1 LLFAVGFLIIDQGV
15 TMYIS
20 TYLPTCLST
29 RYPSICKT
37 VLLLSLSG
45 LLASCASAPEAPVGQ
60 IQAAEQAIA
69 AAERITASDY
79 ALPELLEA
87 RADLVSARAA
97 VQKEDMLAARRYAE
111 LSQAGAELAS
121 ARAGEGKVRAV
132 IDDMQKNIDVLKQ
145 EMQRKTGQM
154 Q

>member
-1 LLFAVGFLIIDQGV
+1 
-15 TMYIS
+15 MYIS

-29 RYPSICKT
+29 RYPSIRKT
-37 VLLLSLSG
+37 VLLLSLTCV
-45 LLASCASAPEAPVGQ
+45 LASCASAPEAPVGQ
-60 IQAAEQAIA
+60 IRAAEQAIA

-87 RADLVSARAA
+87 RADLVSARTA
-97 VQKEDMLAARRYAE
+97 VQNKNMLAARRYAE

-132 IDDMQKNIDVLKQ
+132 VDDMQKNIDVLKQ
-145 EMQRKTGQM
+145 EMQRKTGQV

>member
-1 LLFAVGFLIIDQGV
+1 
-15 TMYIS
+15 MYIS
-20 TYLPTCLST
+20 TYLPTYLST
-29 RYPSICKT
+29 LYPSIRKT
-37 VLLLSLSG
+37 VLLLSLTG
-45 LLASCASAPEAPVGQ
+45 VLASCVSAPEAPVGQ
-60 IQAAEQAIA
+60 IRAAEQAIA

-87 RADLVSARAA
+87 RADLVSARTA
-97 VQKEDMLAARRYAE
+97 VQNKDMLAARRYAE

-132 IDDMQKNIDVLKQ
+132 VDDMQKNIDVLKQ

>member
-1 LLFAVGFLIIDQGV
+1 
-15 TMYIS
+15 MYIS
-20 TYLPTCLST
+20 TYLPMYLSN
-29 RYPSICKT
+29 RYPQVRKT
-37 VLLLSLSG
+37 LLLLSLSG
-45 LLASCASAPEAPVGQ
+45 LLASCASAPEAPVSQ

>member
-1 LLFAVGFLIIDQGV
+1 
-15 TMYIS
+15 MYIS
-20 TYLPTCLST
+20 TYLPMYLSN
-29 RYPSICKT
+29 RYPQVRKT
-37 VLLLSLSG
+37 LLLLSLSV
-45 LLASCASAPEAPVGQ
+45 LLASCASAPEAPVSQ

-87 RADLVSARAA
+87 RADLVSARTA

-111 LSQAGAELAS
+111 LSKAGAELAS

>member
-1 LLFAVGFLIIDQGV
+1 
-15 TMYIS
+15 MYIS
-20 TYLPTCLST
+20 TYLPMYLSNW
-29 RYPSICKT
+29 YPQVRKT
-37 VLLLSLSG
+37 LLLLSLSG
-45 LLASCASAPEAPVGQ
+45 LLASCASAPEAPVSQ

-97 VQKEDMLAARRYAE
+97 VQKEDMLTARRYAE

>member
-1 LLFAVGFLIIDQGV
+1 
-15 TMYIS
+15 M
-20 TYLPTCLST
+20 
-29 RYPSICKT
+29 RKT
-37 VLLLSLSG
+37 ALLLSLTG
-45 LLASCASAPEAPVGQ
+45 LLAACASAPEAPVGQ

-69 AAERITASDY
+69 AAERIKASDY

-111 LSQAGAELAS
+111 LSQASAELAS

>member
-1 LLFAVGFLIIDQGV
+1 
-15 TMYIS
+15 MYIS
-20 TYLPTCLST
+20 TYLPKYLSSRQAGIRQT
-29 RYPSICKT
+29 AMLLSIT
-37 VLLLSLSG
+37 VLVL
-45 LLASCASAPEAPVGQ
+45 SCASAPEAPTGQ

-69 AAERITASDY
+69 AAERIKASDY

-87 RADLVSARAA
+87 RADLVTARTAI
-97 VQKEDMLAARRYAE
+97 QNKDMVAARRYAE

-121 ARAGEGKVRAV
+121 ARAGEGKVRDV
-132 IDDMQKNIDVLKQ
+132 ILDMQKNIDVLKL

>member
-1 LLFAVGFLIIDQGV
+1 
-15 TMYIS
+15 MYIS
-20 TYLPTCLST
+20 TYLPTCLSN
-29 RYPSICKT
+29 RYPQVRKT
-37 VLLLSLSG
+37 LLLLSLSG
-45 LLASCASAPEAPVGQ
+45 LLASCASAPEAPVSQ

>member
-1 LLFAVGFLIIDQGV
+1 LIIDQGV
-15 TMYIS
+15 IMY
-20 TYLPTCLST
+20 LSI
-29 RYPSICKT
+29 RYPNICKT
-37 VLLLSLSG
+37 VLLLSLSVV
-45 LLASCASAPEAPVGQ
+45 LVACASAPEAPVGQ
-60 IQAAEQAIA
+60 IRAAEQAIA

-87 RADLVSARAA
+87 RADLVSARTA
-97 VQKEDMLAARRYAE
+97 VQNEDMLAARRYAE

>member
-1 LLFAVGFLIIDQGV
+1 MNTSI
-15 TMYIS
+15 
-20 TYLPTCLST
+20 YLPKYLSSRRSGIRHT
-29 RYPSICKT
+29 VMLLSST
-37 VLLLSLSG
+37 VLIM
-45 LLASCASAPEAPVGQ
+45 SCASAPEAPVGQ

-69 AAERITASDY
+69 AAERIKASDY

-87 RADLVSARAA
+87 RADLVSARTAI
-97 VQKEDMLAARRYAE
+97 QNKEMLVARRYAE

-121 ARAGEGKVRAV
+121 ARAGEGKARAV
-132 IDDMQKNIDVLKQ
+132 IEDMQKNIDVLKQ

>member
-1 LLFAVGFLIIDQGV
+1 MRKNL
-15 TMYIS
+15 
-20 TYLPTCLST
+20 
-29 RYPSICKT
+29 
-37 VLLLSLSG
+37 LLLSLSG
-45 LLASCASAPEAPVGQ
+45 LLASCASAPVAPVSQ

-97 VQKEDMLAARRYAE
+97 VQKEDMLSARHYAE
-111 LSQAGAELAS
+111 LSRAGAELAS

>member
-1 LLFAVGFLIIDQGV
+1 
-15 TMYIS
+15 MYLS
-20 TYLPTCLST
+20 NKFFTCLSSG
-29 RYPSICKT
+29 YPQIRKT
-37 VLLLSLSG
+37 ALLLSLTG
-45 LLASCASAPEAPVGQ
+45 LLAACASAPEAPVGQ

-69 AAERITASDY
+69 AADRIKASDY

-111 LSQAGAELAS
+111 LSQASAELAS

>member
-1 LLFAVGFLIIDQGV
+1 
-15 TMYIS
+15 MYRI
-20 TYLPTCLST
+20 TYLPQYLSNLSP
-29 RYPSICKT
+29 RIRST
-37 VLLLSLSG
+37 VLIAGMTALLV
-45 LLASCASAPEAPVGQ
+45 SCASAPEAPVGQ

-87 RADLVSARAA
+87 RADLVSARTA
-97 VQKEDMLAARRYAE
+97 VQREDMVAARRYAE

-121 ARAGEGKVRAV
+121 ARAGEGKARTV

>member
-1 LLFAVGFLIIDQGV
+1 
-15 TMYIS
+15 MYIS
-20 TYLPTCLST
+20 TYLPTCLSN
-29 RYPSICKT
+29 RYPQIRKT
-37 VLLLSLSG
+37 LLLLSLSG
-45 LLASCASAPEAPVGQ
+45 LLASCASAPEAPVSQ

-69 AAERITASDY
+69 AAERISASDY

>member
-1 LLFAVGFLIIDQGV
+1 
-15 TMYIS
+15 MYIS
-20 TYLPTCLST
+20 TYLPTCLSN
-29 RYPSICKT
+29 RYPQIRKT
-37 VLLLSLSG
+37 LLLLSLSG
-45 LLASCASAPEAPVGQ
+45 LLASCASAPEAPVSQ

>member
-1 LLFAVGFLIIDQGV
+1 
-15 TMYIS
+15 MYIS
-20 TYLPTCLST
+20 TYLPTYLSKL
-29 RYPSICKT
+29 YPQCRKGL
-37 VLLLSLSG
+37 LLLSLSV
-45 LLASCASAPEAPVGQ
+45 LLASCASAPEAPVSQ

>member
-1 LLFAVGFLIIDQGV
+1 LIIDQGV
-15 TMYIS
+15 TMYLS
-20 TYLPTCLST
+20 KNLSSYLSS
-29 RYPSICKT
+29 RYPSIHKT
-37 VLLLSLSG
+37 VLLLSLTG
-45 LLASCASAPEAPVGQ
+45 VLASCASAPEAPVGQ
-60 IQAAEQAIA
+60 IRAAEQAIA

>member
-1 LLFAVGFLIIDQGV
+1 
-15 TMYIS
+15 MY
-20 TYLPTCLST
+20 LSI
-29 RYPSICKT
+29 RYPNICKT
-37 VLLLSLSG
+37 VLLLSLSVV
-45 LLASCASAPEAPVGQ
+45 LVACASAPEAPVGQ
-60 IQAAEQAIA
+60 IRAAEQAIA

-87 RADLVSARAA
+87 RADLVSARTA
-97 VQKEDMLAARRYAE
+97 VQNEDMLAARRYAE

>member
-1 LLFAVGFLIIDQGV
+1 
-15 TMYIS
+15 MYIS
-20 TYLPTCLST
+20 TYLPMNLLT
-29 RYPSICKT
+29 RFPQVRKT

-45 LLASCASAPEAPVGQ
+45 LMTSCASAPEAPVSQ

>member
-1 LLFAVGFLIIDQGV
+1 
-15 TMYIS
+15 MYIS
-20 TYLPTCLST
+20 TYLPMYLSN
-29 RYPSICKT
+29 RHPQVRKT
-37 VLLLSLSG
+37 LLLLSLSV
-45 LLASCASAPEAPVGQ
+45 LLASCASAPEAPVSQ

>member
-1 LLFAVGFLIIDQGV
+1 
-15 TMYIS
+15 MY
-20 TYLPTCLST
+20 LSMKS
-29 RYPSICKT
+29 PSIRSTMLCIGLT
-37 VLLLSLSG
+37 V

-69 AAERITASDY
+69 AAERIKASDY

-87 RADLVSARAA
+87 KADLVSSRAA
-97 VQKEDMLAARRYAE
+97 VQNKDMLAARRYAE

-132 IDDMQKNIDVLKQ
+132 LDDMQKNMDVLKQ

>member
-1 LLFAVGFLIIDQGV
+1 
-15 TMYIS
+15 MYIS
-20 TYLPTCLST
+20 TYLPTYLSN
-29 RYPSICKT
+29 RYPQIRKT

-121 ARAGEGKVRAV
+121 ARAGEGKARAV

>member
-1 LLFAVGFLIIDQGV
+1 
-15 TMYIS
+15 MYIS
-20 TYLPTCLST
+20 TYLPTGMLS
-29 RYPSICKT
+29 RYPQIRKAM
-37 VLLLSLSG
+37 LLVSLTG
-45 LLASCASAPEAPVGQ
+45 LLASCASAPAAPVVQ

>member
-1 LLFAVGFLIIDQGV
+1 
-15 TMYIS
+15 MYIS
-20 TYLPTCLST
+20 TYLPTYLSN
-29 RYPSICKT
+29 RYPQVRKT
-37 VLLLSLSG
+37 LLLLSLSG
-45 LLASCASAPEAPVGQ
+45 LLASCASAPEAPVSQ